1 MEGGEEITI
10 NIIMVCITIVL
21 IITICK
27 HGEEQV
33 VGEKEEEEERDLWRG
48 VDSSRGRRW
57 AVEHSE
63 HDHDEHD
70 YDRDFDM
77 HMIMM
82 MMVRRWR
89 RRR

>member
-57 AVEHSE
+57 AVEIV
-63 HDHDEHD
+63 
-70 YDRDFDM
+70 R
-77 HMIMM
+77 MIRTIMIGM
-82 MMVRRWR
+82 LICIYV
-89 RRR
+89 